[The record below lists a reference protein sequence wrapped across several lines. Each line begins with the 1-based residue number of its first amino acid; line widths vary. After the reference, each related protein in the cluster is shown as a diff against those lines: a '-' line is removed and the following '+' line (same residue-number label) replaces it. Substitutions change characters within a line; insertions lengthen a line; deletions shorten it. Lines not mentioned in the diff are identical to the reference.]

1 MIEEYKELI
10 WFFAGIFAY
19 RTLTMLLVYGHMSV
33 LVQSVTDQTLKMM
46 GTVAEDVGFI
56 RQTKYKHMAESG
68 QTEEAIKA
76 IREVDDRS
84 YNIWKSMCVSHM
96 LGNYPQPYRRSL
108 KFEDWDSAMLE
119 LDRLHKR
126 ESKKKKA

>member
-10 WFFAGIFAY
+10 WFFAGVFTY
-19 RTLTMLLVYGHMSV
+19 RTLAALFVYGHMN
-33 LVQSVTDQTLKMM
+33 LFVQGITDQTLKLM

-56 RQTKYKHMAESG
+56 RETKYKHMANSG
-68 QTEEAIKA
+68 QSTEAIGS

-84 YNIWKSMCVSHM
+84 YNMWKSVCISRM
-96 LGNYPQPYRRSL
+96 LVNYPQPYRRQL
-108 KFEDWDSAMLE
+108 KFEDWEGAMLE

-126 ESKKKKA
+126 ESKKKKS